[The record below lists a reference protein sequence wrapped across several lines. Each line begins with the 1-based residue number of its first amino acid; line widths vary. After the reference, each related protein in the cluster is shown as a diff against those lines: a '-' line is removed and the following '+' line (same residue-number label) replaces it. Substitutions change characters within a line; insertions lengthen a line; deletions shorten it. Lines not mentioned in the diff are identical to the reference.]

1 MNNPKINL
9 QKLMEMFTYELRH
22 DNPFIDSE
30 NMFLEKLVVQSS
42 KHLET
47 VLTMLLQIVQDMQ
60 LSSKA
65 FAINILETISYMIST
80 ARRGRNIFCQV
91 YGFETCLSLFT
102 RFLGDFTNNYND
114 NDNNT
119 IQDKEGKSLFFTSLI
134 VKILQR
140 QF

>member
-1 MNNPKINL
+1 
-9 QKLMEMFTYELRH
+9 
-22 DNPFIDSE
+22 
-30 NMFLEKLVVQSS
+30 
-42 KHLET
+42 
-47 VLTMLLQIVQDMQ
+47 
-60 LSSKA
+60 
-65 FAINILETISYMIST
+65 MIST

-134 VKILQR
+134 VKILQTFTVAMDGPHTSNR
-140 QF
+140 RHFNENINYHSILDHVLCITAIVYTAQILNLM